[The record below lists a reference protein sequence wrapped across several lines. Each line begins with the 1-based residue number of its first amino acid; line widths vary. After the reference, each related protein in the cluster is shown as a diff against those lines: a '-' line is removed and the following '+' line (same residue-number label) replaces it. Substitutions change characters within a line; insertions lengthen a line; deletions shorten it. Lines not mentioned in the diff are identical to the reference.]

1 MMAGMAVEKLSVSLP
16 GLVAE
21 RARRAAEA
29 AGVPLSTWLAEAA
42 EAAAD
47 LAEARAAA
55 AEYVAKFGEPDPA
68 DIASI
73 RGKLAEAGVGVPEPD
88 DEMVQR
94 RAAVARLLG
103 LPVDRMV
110 G

>member
-1 MMAGMAVEKLSVSLP
+1 MEKLSVSLP
-16 GLVAE
+16 DLVAE

-47 LAEARAAA
+47 LADARAAA
-55 AEYVAKFGEPDPA
+55 AEYVSTFGEPDPA
-68 DIASI
+68 DVASI
-73 RGKLAEAGVGVPEPD
+73 RGKLTEAGVGMPES
-88 DEMVQR
+88 DEEVLQR

-103 LPVDRMV
+103 LPSDRIA